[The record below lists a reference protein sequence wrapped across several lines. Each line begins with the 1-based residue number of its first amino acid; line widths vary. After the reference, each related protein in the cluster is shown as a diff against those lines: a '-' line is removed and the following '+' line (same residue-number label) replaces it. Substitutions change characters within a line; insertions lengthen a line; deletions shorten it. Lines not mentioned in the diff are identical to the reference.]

1 MKTTQRLLKSCLV
14 VLAMGG
20 VSTTAMAEE
29 YEDWRK
35 SATQEE
41 KIENMVKVL
50 PGASVVM
57 LQMGERYKNLYWA
70 AKKGKWEFAEYQM
83 EEMDDLIN
91 TLIITRPK
99 RAKTAKIFMESAF
112 SQFEPTIENKSWPE
126 FRAAFEHMRQQ
137 CMACHTANDHAFI
150 VLPKKPPMGSSPVL
164 AD

>member
-1 MKTTQRLLKSCLV
+1 MKTTQRLLKSCLIFI
-14 VLAMGG
+14 AMGG
-20 VSTTAMAEE
+20 ISTAALASD

-35 SATQEE
+35 TATQEQ
-41 KIENMVKVL
+41 KVDNMVKVL

-112 SQFEPTIENKSWPE
+112 SQFGPAIEAKNHSQ

-137 CMACHTANDHAFI
+137 CMACHEANDHAFI
-150 VLPKKPPMGSSPVL
+150 VLPKKPPASNSPVL
-164 AD
+164 